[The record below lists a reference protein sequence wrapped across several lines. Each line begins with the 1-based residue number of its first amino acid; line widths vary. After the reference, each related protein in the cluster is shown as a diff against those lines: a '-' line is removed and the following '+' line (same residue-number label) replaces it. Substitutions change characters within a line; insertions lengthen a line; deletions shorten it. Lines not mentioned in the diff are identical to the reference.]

1 MTASKFTY
9 RAILLA
15 GMTISFIAGCGR
27 EKPVGPPP
35 PLEPDKVLS
44 VNGYYFKAVMGD
56 TITDRPLN
64 FAVEAG
70 NNAIFP
76 DKWLYFDLL
85 SGDGTLSA
93 DSIKTDST
101 GIAHLTYAF
110 DSLLGHAEIQ
120 FLARD
125 IDTSQIQ
132 IRANTLVPGIG
143 GQAQYILFEE
153 TYLDCKN
160 YNGQPNSVDDD
171 PRPEFII
178 VYANY
183 ESSLHVVFVIDDRD
197 LSNTAEDSSQVLA
210 VILTSGYTGKTKDSI
225 GIGST
230 LSEIKAVYG
239 QPDSIFFDAGQPPAL
254 GIVYG
259 SEGLLFFIDTVTP
272 GTIDTN
278 TAAFEIHM
286 DDFITNPAPTPK
298 NLNQSA
304 SFENYRRLDYRR
316 YRK

>member
-1 MTASKFTY
+1 MTALKFTY

-15 GMTISFIAGCGR
+15 AMTISFIAGCGR

-35 PLEPDKVLS
+35 APEPDKVLS

-64 FAVEAG
+64 FAVEAE

-93 DSIKTDST
+93 DSIKTDAK

-110 DSLLGHAEIQ
+110 DGLLGHAEIQ

-132 IRANTLVPGIG
+132 IRANTLIPGIG
-143 GQAQYILFEE
+143 GQAQYILFED

-160 YNGQPNSVDDD
+160 YNGLPASVDNDLT
-171 PRPEFII
+171 RWIN
-178 VYANY
+178 YANY
-183 ESSLHVVFVIDDRD
+183 ESALKVVFVINDTNKND
-197 LSNTAEDSSQVLA
+197 SAENSEEVLA

-230 LSEIKAVYG
+230 LNEIKAVYG

-254 GIVYG
+254 GVVYG
-259 SEGLLFFIDTVTP
+259 SEGMLFFIDTVTP

-286 DDFITNPAPTPK
+286 DDFITNPAPTSK

-304 SFENYRRLDYRR
+304 SFENYRKTGYRR

>member
-1 MTASKFTY
+1 MTASEFTY
-9 RAILLA
+9 RAVLLA
-15 GMTISFIAGCGR
+15 AMTISFIAGCGGD
-27 EKPVGPPP
+27 KPTDPPP
-35 PLEPDKVLS
+35 PPVSDNVFSL
-44 VNGYYFKAVMGD
+44 NGNFFKAVMGD
-56 TITDRPLN
+56 TITDRSLN
-64 FAVEAG
+64 FVVRDKDNKNLPE
-70 NNAIFP
+70 
-76 DKWLYFDLL
+76 KWLYFDLL

-93 DSIKTDST
+93 DSIKTDSV
-101 GIAHLTYAF
+101 GIAQLTYAF
-110 DSLLGHAEIQ
+110 DGLLGHAEIQ

-160 YNGQPNSVDDD
+160 YNGQPASVDNDLT
-171 PRPEFII
+171 RWIN
-178 VYANY
+178 YANY
-183 ESSLHVVFVIDDRD
+183 ESALEVVFVINDANKND
-197 LSNTAEDSSQVLA
+197 SAENSEDVLA

-230 LSEIKAVYG
+230 LNEIKAVYG
-239 QPDSIFFDAGQPPAL
+239 PPDSIFFDAGQPPAL
-254 GIVYG
+254 GVVYG
-259 SEGLLFFIDTVTP
+259 SEGMLFFIDTVTP

-286 DDFITNPAPTPK
+286 DDFITNPALTSK

-304 SFENYRRLDYRR
+304 SFENYRRFDYRR

>member
-1 MTASKFTY
+1 MTATKFTY
-9 RAILLA
+9 RALIPAIFLAVILN
-15 GMTISFIAGCGR
+15 GCGGD
-27 EKPVGPPP
+27 KPTDPPP
-35 PLEPDKVLS
+35 GPDNVFS
-44 VNGYYFKAVMGD
+44 INGNFFKAVMGD
-56 TITDRPLN
+56 TLTDRSLN
-64 FAVEAG
+64 FVVRDK
-70 NNAIFP
+70 NNSNLS
-76 DKWLYFDLL
+76 DQWLYFELL
-85 SGDGTLSA
+85 SGDGMLSA
-93 DSIKTDST
+93 DSIKTDSS

-110 DSLLGHAEIQ
+110 DSLLGYAEIQ

-132 IRANTLVPGIG
+132 IRANTLVPCIG

-160 YNGQPNSVDDD
+160 FNGLPNSVDDD

-197 LSNTAEDSSQVLA
+197 LSNTAEDSSEVLA
-210 VILTSGYTGKTKDSI
+210 IILTSGYTGKTKDSI

-230 LSEIKAVYG
+230 LNEIKAIYG
-239 QPDSIFFDAGQPPAL
+239 QPDSIFFDAAQPPAL
-254 GIVYG
+254 GVVYG

-272 GTIDTN
+272 GTVDTN

-286 DDFITNPAPTPK
+286 DDFIITNQPVEK

-304 SFENYRRLDYRR
+304 SFDYYRRFDYRR

>member
-1 MTASKFTY
+1 MTAWKFTY
-9 RAILLA
+9 RAVLLA

-35 PLEPDKVLS
+35 PPEPDKVLS

-64 FAVEAG
+64 FSVEAE

-85 SGDGTLSA
+85 SGDGTLLA
-93 DSIKTDST
+93 DSIKTDAK

-110 DSLLGHAEIQ
+110 DGLLGHAEIQ

-143 GQAQYILFEE
+143 GQAQYILFED

-160 YNGQPNSVDDD
+160 YNGLPLSVDVDSS
-171 PRPEFII
+171 FWIT
-178 VYANY
+178 YANY
-183 ESSLHVVFVIDDRD
+183 ENALDVVIVIDDRD
-197 LSNTAEDSSQVLA
+197 SSETAEDNEDVLA
-210 VILTSGYTGKTKDSI
+210 IILTSGYTGKTKDSI

-230 LSEIKAVYG
+230 LNEIKAVYG
-239 QPDSIFFDAGQPPAL
+239 QPDSIYFDAAQPPAL
-254 GIVYG
+254 GVVYG
-259 SEGLLFFIDTVTP
+259 SEGLLFFIDTVAS
-272 GTIDTN
+272 GTVDTN

-286 DDFITNPAPTPK
+286 DDFISTPAPAEKRIKQT
-298 NLNQSA
+298 A
-304 SFENYRRLDYRR
+304 SFEYNRRSDYRR

>member
-1 MTASKFTY
+1 MTAPNFTY
-9 RAILLA
+9 RAVLLA
-15 GMTISFIAGCGR
+15 AMTISFIAGCGVD
-27 EKPVGPPP
+27 KPTDPPP
-35 PLEPDKVLS
+35 PPVSDNVFS
-44 VNGYYFKAVMGD
+44 VNGNFFKAVMGD
-56 TITDRPLN
+56 TITDRSLN
-64 FAVEAG
+64 FAVR
-70 NNAIFP
+70 
-76 DKWLYFDLL
+76 DKDSKNLPEQWLYFDLL

-93 DSIKTDST
+93 DSIKTDAN

-171 PRPEFII
+171 PRPEYII

-197 LSNTAEDSSQVLA
+197 LSNTAEDSSQVLTI
-210 VILTSGYTGKTKDSI
+210 ILTSGYTGKTKDSI

-230 LSEIKAVYG
+230 LNEIKAVYG
-239 QPDSIFFDAGQPPAL
+239 PPDSIFFDAAQPPAL
-254 GIVYG
+254 GVVYG

-272 GTIDTN
+272 GTVDTN

>member
-9 RAILLA
+9 RAIILA
-15 GMTISFIAGCGR
+15 AMTISFIAGCGGD
-27 EKPVGPPP
+27 KPTDPPP
-35 PLEPDKVLS
+35 PPVSDNVFS
-44 VNGYYFKAVMGD
+44 VSGNFFKAVMGD
-56 TITDRPLN
+56 TITDRSLN
-64 FAVEAG
+64 FAVRDKDT
-70 NNAIFP
+70 NNLSGQ
-76 DKWLYFDLL
+76 WLYFELL

-93 DSIKTDST
+93 DSIKTDSA

-110 DSLLGHAEIQ
+110 DSLFGHADIQ

-132 IRANTLVPGIG
+132 IRANTLIPGIG
-143 GQAQYILFEE
+143 GQAQYILFED

-160 YNGQPNSVDDD
+160 YNGLPVSVDVDS
-171 PRPEFII
+171 RFWIT
-178 VYANY
+178 YANY
-183 ESSLHVVFVIDDRD
+183 EDTFSVVFVIDDRD
-197 LSNTAEDSSQVLA
+197 SSNTAEDNEEILA

-230 LSEIKAVYG
+230 LNEIKAVYG
-239 QPDSIFFDAGQPPAL
+239 PPDSIFFDAGQPPAL
-254 GIVYG
+254 GVVYG

-286 DDFITNPAPTPK
+286 DDFITNPAPVK
-298 NLNQSA
+298 KRLNQAA
-304 SFENYRRLDYRR
+304 SLENYRRSDYRR

>member
-1 MTASKFTY
+1 MFARIFTN

-15 GMTISFIAGCGR
+15 FLAISYIAGCGGD
-27 EKPVGPPP
+27 KPTDPPP
-35 PLEPDKVLS
+35 PPVSDNVFS
-44 VNGYYFKAVMGD
+44 VNGNFFKAVMGD
-56 TITDRPLN
+56 TITDRSLN
-64 FAVEAG
+64 FAVRDKE
-70 NNAIFP
+70 NNNLSGQ
-76 DKWLYFDLL
+76 WLYFDLL

-93 DSIKTDST
+93 DSIKTDSA

-110 DSLLGHAEIQ
+110 DSLLGHAELQ
-120 FLARD
+120 FLARA
-125 IDTSQIQ
+125 IDTSQFQ

-143 GQAQYILFEE
+143 GQAQYILFED

-160 YNGQPNSVDDD
+160 FNGQPASVDVDS
-171 PRPEFII
+171 RFYIT
-178 VYANY
+178 YANY
-183 ESSLHVVFVIDDRD
+183 EESLDVVFVIDDRD
-197 LSNTAEDSSQVLA
+197 SSSTAEDSEEVLA
-210 VILTSGYTGKTKDSI
+210 IILTSGYTGKTKDSI

-230 LSEIKAVYG
+230 LNQIKAIYG
-239 QPDSIFFDAGQPPAL
+239 PPDSIFFDAAQPPAL
-254 GIVYG
+254 GVVYG

-304 SFENYRRLDYRR
+304 SFENYRKTGYRR